1 MEQLVDG
8 KNTDTDFV
16 IPFTDEKVTAL
27 WKDLVTIYRL
37 QSNKCNEVRSQNA
50 FSKQLFRS

>member
-37 QSNKCNEVRSQNA
+37 QSNKCNEVGSQNA
-50 FSKQLFRS
+50 FSKQL